1 MITRVNYFAES
12 LKEMQDAAD
21 LVVRFLE
28 VKCYGKAAV
37 YLWTFMMMLDQFFQ
51 DLPLAARIKF
61 REYVARLEEE
71 QTIVLSLQA
80 KAWPEIADRFD
91 FGFVPALKA
100 FKAAVEKEDS

>member
-1 MITRVNYFAES
+1 MITRVNSLAES
-12 LKEMQDAAD
+12 LKDMQDAAD

-28 VKCYGKAAV
+28 AKRYDQAAE
-37 YLWTFMMMLDQFFQ
+37 YLWTFLMMLDQFFQ

-71 QTIVLSLQA
+71 QTVVLSLQA

-100 FKAAVEKEDS
+100 FQAAVEKEDS